1 MFTNNYH
8 KLSNFKFRKIKKK
21 KSHFINLS
29 NAMHEILTSAFI
41 DFEHID
47 LPFTILQVSFKLK
60 L

>member
-8 KLSNFKFRKIKKK
+8 KLSNFKFRQIFKK

-29 NAMHEILTSAFI
+29 NAMHKILTSAFI

-47 LPFTILQVSFKLK
+47 LPFTIL
-60 L
+60 